1 MFEHKK
7 IQVLDDF
14 FIELKDRSSRGI
26 YFYRVNGYN
35 DKVGEFLKKY
45 YEAARVSG
53 VIIEGRIPNPDEKN
67 LSYYNEIMG
76 TGFQFSLEFLNT
88 SLKKW
93 LPRMNDYQR
102 NTVAAS
108 IFDTLE
114 TLQKAGKNENMLK
127 NAYIKF
133 MCWLYYKFERIISQ
147 LGDNKVPKI
156 LYEGEIS
163 NYELLL
169 IEVLAKAGCDVVL
182 LQKNGD
188 AAYLKLDA
196 DSVKSE
202 CLTLPDLENFPQGF
216 SVKWIRDE
224 IQSAFAI
231 ERLYGAK
238 PETMNC
244 TNAWISGKGLE
255 DFKTSIQTRGYDEKY
270 FYNCFYRINGVED
283 KLTYMNELYQFQ
295 LELKNSGR
303 KVVIVDEVIPQ
314 PSTDEIAQIKRSNY
328 TKKEDMILNLSA
340 NIQYAANAELLKLMK
355 KAFVDIILEEA
366 KAEGISLNKLTNKA
380 VILLCYLKRYQ
391 SQLFSNYKLP
401 DISCFIYMGG
411 CQNENEAM
419 FLRLLARLPVDVLVL
434 NPNLNKKCCL
444 TDKFLYEVTY
454 TESLNVSKFPKEN
467 AEVQIGTA
475 AYHAERELD
484 TLMYQDS
491 GMYRNKQHGK
501 ANSVTLQT
509 MYEEIAL
516 LWNEEL
522 KYRPNFGTADDV
534 VTMPVIYAKVS
545 GVKTGSAMQ
554 YWEMIK
560 ALMKENYYL
569 IKDVPLI
576 KPTDENP
583 IKAHMT
589 EFLKNGK
596 LQKSK
601 IKAHPSYQYGVL
613 REEIQEHILDKLQI
627 LIDRKLIKG
636 TFENGT
642 EYTIVATALNMNK
655 ELIRMIQKFD
665 FTKVNPKVIY
675 INTTENS
682 ISLEDTILMA
692 FLHLIGF
699 DVVFFVPTGYM
710 TVEKFYNEK
719 MLVEHQLDEYMYDLI
734 VPDFRNISINKRP
747 KWRDKIFRRGV

>member
-14 FIELKDRSSRGI
+14 FIELKDRSSKGI

-45 YEAARVSG
+45 YEAARTSG
-53 VIIEGRIPNPDEKN
+53 VIIEGRIANPDGKN

-76 TGFQFSLEFLNT
+76 TGVQFSLEFFKV

-93 LPRMNDYQR
+93 LPRMNEYQR
-102 NTVAAS
+102 NTMAAS
-108 IFDTLE
+108 IYDTLDM
-114 TLQKAGKNENMLK
+114 LKKAGKNENMLK

-133 MCWLYYKFERIISQ
+133 MCWLYYKFERIVSQ

-169 IEVLAKAGCDVVL
+169 MEILAKAGCDVVL
-182 LQKNGD
+182 LQSNGD
-188 AAYLKLDA
+188 AAYLELDPN
-196 DSVKSE
+196 SVKSE
-202 CLTLPDLENFPQGF
+202 CLILPKLGDFPPDF

-224 IQSAFAI
+224 IQSGLAI
-231 ERLYGAK
+231 ERLYGVK
-238 PETMNC
+238 PKVMNC

-255 DFKTSIQTRGYDEKY
+255 DFKAGIQTRGNDSKL

-283 KLTYMNELYQFQ
+283 KLTYMNELYQFEV
-295 LELKNSGR
+295 ELKNSGR

-314 PSTDEIAQIKRSNY
+314 PSTAEIAAIKRSNY
-328 TKKEDMILNLSA
+328 TQKEDMILNLSA
-340 NIQYAANAELLKLMK
+340 NIQYTANAELKKLMV

-366 KAEGISLNKLTNKA
+366 NAEGVSLNKLTNRA
-380 VILLCYLKRYQ
+380 VILLCLLKRYQ
-391 SQLFSNYKLP
+391 NQLFGNWRMP
-401 DISCFIYMGG
+401 DISCFIFMGG
-411 CQNENEAM
+411 CQSEYEAM
-419 FLRLLARLPVDVLVL
+419 FLRFLARLPIDVLIL

-444 TDKFLYEVTY
+444 SDKLLYEVSY
-454 TESLNVSKFPKEN
+454 TESLNVNRFPKEN

-484 TLMYQDS
+484 TLMYQDT
-491 GMYRNKQHGK
+491 GMYRNKQYGK

-516 LWNEEL
+516 LWKEEL
-522 KYRPNFGTADDV
+522 RYRPNFGTTDDV
-534 VTMPVIYAKVS
+534 VTMPVIFAKIS
-545 GVKTGSAMQ
+545 GVKTGNALQ
-554 YWEMIK
+554 YWETIK
-560 ALMKENYYL
+560 ALMVGDHYL
-569 IKDVPLI
+569 IKDVPFV
-576 KPTDENP
+576 KSTDANP
-583 IKAHMT
+583 IKPHMT
-589 EFLKNGK
+589 EFFKNGK

-601 IKAHPSYQYGVL
+601 IKAHQSYQYGVL

-642 EYTIVATALNMNK
+642 EYTIVATVLNMNK
-655 ELIRMIQKFD
+655 EIIRMIQKFD
-665 FTKVNPKVIY
+665 FTKVNPKIIY
-675 INTTENS
+675 INTTENN
-682 ISLEDTILMA
+682 ISLEDTILMT

-710 TVEKFYNEK
+710 TVEKFFNEK
-719 MLVEHQLDEYMYDLI
+719 LLVEHQLDEYMYDLT
-734 VPDFRNISINKRP
+734 VPDFRNISINKRL
-747 KWRDKIFRRGV
+747 KWRDKIFRRRV